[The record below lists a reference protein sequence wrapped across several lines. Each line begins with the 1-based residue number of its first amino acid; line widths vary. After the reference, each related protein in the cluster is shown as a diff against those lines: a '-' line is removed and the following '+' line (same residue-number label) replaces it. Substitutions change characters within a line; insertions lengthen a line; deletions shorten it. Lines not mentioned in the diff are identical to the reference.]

1 MSGELVRKLKYR
13 ASLFLKEAESVGDPD
28 IAILFAEQAIQLYTK
43 AVYYELFGDL
53 IRGHRLRELLSLLIR
68 ELRKYGFN
76 NLADKVMEFIDSFRR
91 VLILVENA
99 YTMSRYSELSYSAD
113 EAKLAVDTAQKL
125 INLLEEVVRNVKLG

>member
-1 MSGELVRKLKYR
+1 
-13 ASLFLKEAESVGDPD
+13 LKEAESVGDPD
-28 IAILFAEQAIQLYTK
+28 IAIFFAEQAIQLYTK

-91 VLILVENA
+91 VFNI
-99 YTMSRYSELSYSAD
+99 
-113 EAKLAVDTAQKL
+113 
-125 INLLEEVVRNVKLG
+125 G